1 MTYHSQKILGVLYY
15 DARGSQGYLVF
26 YWLWYKEFHVDFS
39 KFSNQESNNGFGICE
54 FISWFNFIYR
64 HIFKKNLAMFSQCI
78 NNKNTITKNKVQIF
92 IFSNAF
98 RRKSFFQKVNKHVIL
113 INYVF
118 REKMNYVL
126 LVFQEGFHLAINR
139 FYLNSLN
146 YFLWI
151 HSVTWLKKN
160 I

>member
-1 MTYHSQKILGVLYY
+1 MI
-15 DARGSQGYLVF
+15 
-26 YWLWYKEFHVDFS
+26 
-39 KFSNQESNNGFGICE
+39 
-54 FISWFNFIYR
+54 
-64 HIFKKNLAMFSQCI
+64 SQCI
-78 NNKNTITKNKVQIF
+78 NKKNTITKNKVQIF

-146 YFLWI
+146 YFL
-151 HSVTWLKKN
+151 
-160 I
+160 